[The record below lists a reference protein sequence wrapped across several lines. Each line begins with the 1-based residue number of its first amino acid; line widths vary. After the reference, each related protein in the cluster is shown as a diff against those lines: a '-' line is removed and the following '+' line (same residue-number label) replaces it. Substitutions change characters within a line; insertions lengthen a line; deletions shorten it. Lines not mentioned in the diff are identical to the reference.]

1 MGQSISRRVVPRLNN
16 AFQKYENAATK
27 DALDD
32 MAKRQALAKSGQ
44 TGGYSDPNAIHG
56 GFRRENAPA
65 LPQEAAQEDFLRRQ
79 QPAGSAGGRQEM
91 PDDLLKFLNDNPLEK
106 TVDRDLTSPKVLDS
120 LLVEEQQQQQQQ
132 QQQGQGNNKVEGDG
146 GASTTSAAKKRT
158 PRTRTRRTMPLAESM
173 VEDLPDDVSAD
184 IVGATGVERTTN
196 FSTADLDGVGGSDA
210 DSEEAQLER
219 LLRLADRDLAA
230 LLRKQ
235 GATLAS
241 SDAGGT
247 GTADDVAKQKQS
259 AAETY
264 LADRLSTSNIAS
276 AEALLDAEKRNAY
289 TSLMTSA
296 LRYSG
301 MPVLLKD
308 EVDADYVGVWTDRV
322 KELERMKLRV
332 VKEEETTLLFEGQ
345 AGKTSSSASNNDEAT
360 AEASSEG
367 SAGISIDA
375 RAPESKSQEPQ
386 GDATV
391 AKSTPFTEEKED
403 DWKRQYM
410 EEQKKIKGKVGSTG
424 PATRKFLEEE
434 AARAAAGEAA
444 AETVS
449 GKKVAKK
456 AD

>member
-32 MAKRQALAKSGQ
+32 MAKRQALAKSGK

-65 LPQEAAQEDFLRRQ
+65 LPQEAAQEEFLRSQ
-79 QPAGSAGGRQEM
+79 QPAGSAGGQQEM
-91 PDDLLKFLNDNPLEK
+91 PEDLLKFLNDNPLEK

-120 LLVEEQQQQQQQ
+120 LLVEEQEQ
-132 QQQGQGNNKVEGDG
+132 EGG
-146 GASTTSAAKKRT
+146 TEGASATSTAKKRT

-173 VEDLPDDVSAD
+173 MEDLPDDVSAD
-184 IVGATGVERTTN
+184 IAGATGVERTTN
-196 FSTADLDGVGGSDA
+196 FSTADLDGVVDSD
-210 DSEEAQLER
+210 EARLDR
-219 LLRLADRDLAA
+219 LLRLTDRDLAS
-230 LLRKQ
+230 LIRKD

-241 SDAGGT
+241 SDASGGT
-247 GTADDVAKQKQS
+247 DTADDIAKQKQV
-259 AAETY
+259 AAETH
-264 LADRLSTSNIAS
+264 LAEKLSTSDIAS
-276 AEALLDAEKRNAY
+276 IETLLDNEKRAAY
-289 TSLMTSA
+289 TSLMANA

-308 EVDADYVGVWTDRV
+308 EVDADYVGVWSDRV

-332 VKEEETTLLFEGQ
+332 VKEEETTLLFEGR
-345 AGKTSSSASNNDEAT
+345 AGKASSSASENDETTGGVGAKL
-360 AEASSEG
+360 SEG
-367 SAGISIDA
+367 TPNDA
-375 RAPESKSQEPQ
+375 RVPENTHEVQV
-386 GDATV
+386 DATD
-391 AKSTPFTEEKED
+391 AESTPCTEEKED

-434 AARAAAGEAA
+434 AARAATAA
-444 AETVS
+444 AGRTES
-449 GKKVAKK
+449 GRKVAKK
-456 AD
+456 AE

>member
-1 MGQSISRRVVPRLNN
+1 MGQSISRRVVPRLNS

-32 MAKRQALAKSGQ
+32 MAKRQALARSGK
-44 TGGYSDPNAIHG
+44 TGGYSDPNAVHG

-65 LPQEAAQEDFLRRQ
+65 LPQEAAQEEFLRSRQ
-79 QPAGSAGGRQEM
+79 PRGSTVDGQEQEM

-120 LLVEEQQQQQQQ
+120 LLVEEE
-132 QQQGQGNNKVEGDG
+132 QQGRAGSNKEPVDG
-146 GASTTSAAKKRT
+146 AAKKRT

-184 IVGATGVERTTN
+184 IAGATGVERTTN
-196 FSTADLDGVGGSDA
+196 FSTADLDGVDGGASDA
-210 DSEEAQLER
+210 NSDEAKLDR
-219 LLRLADRDLAA
+219 LLRLTDRDLAL
-230 LLRKQ
+230 LLRRD

-241 SDAGGT
+241 SDAGDST
-247 GTADDVAKQKQS
+247 DAADDNTKQKHVA

-264 LADRLSTSNIAS
+264 LTDRLSTSGIAS
-276 AEALLDAEKRNAY
+276 TQTLLDGEKRTAY
-289 TSLMTSA
+289 TSLMANA

-308 EVDADYVGVWTDRV
+308 EVDADYVGVWSDRV

-332 VKEEETTLLFEGQ
+332 VKEEETTLLFEGR
-345 AGKTSSSASNNDEAT
+345 AGKTSSSGGDSDNDT
-360 AEASSEG
+360 AAEVSTKG
-367 SAGISIDA
+367 SAHISADA
-375 RAPESKSQEPQ
+375 EMPESNIREPPPQ
-386 GDATV
+386 VDSNV
-391 AKSTPFTEEKED
+391 AMSTSSAEEKEDD

-410 EEQKKIKGKVGSTG
+410 EETKKLKRKVGSTG

-434 AARAAAGEAA
+434 AARVAAAAA
-444 AETVS
+444 VEMEPS
-449 GKKVAKK
+449 EKVAKK
-456 AD
+456 AK

>member
-1 MGQSISRRVVPRLNN
+1 MGQSISRRVVPRLNS

-32 MAKRQALAKSGQ
+32 MAKRQALAKSGK
-44 TGGYSDPNAIHG
+44 TGGYSDPNAVHG

-65 LPQEAAQEDFLRRQ
+65 LPQEAAQEEFLRSQ
-79 QPAGSAGGRQEM
+79 QPAGSAGGQQEM
-91 PDDLLKFLNDNPLEK
+91 PEDLLKFLNDNPLEK

-120 LLVEEQQQQQQQ
+120 LLVEEQ
-132 QQQGQGNNKVEGDG
+132 EREG
-146 GASTTSAAKKRT
+146 GAAGASATSTAKKRT

-173 VEDLPDDVSAD
+173 MEDLPDDVSAD
-184 IVGATGVERTTN
+184 IAGATGVERTTN

-210 DSEEAQLER
+210 DSDEARLDR
-219 LLRLADRDLAA
+219 LLRLTDRDLAS
-230 LLRKQ
+230 LLRKD

-241 SDAGGT
+241 SDAGG
-247 GTADDVAKQKQS
+247 GTDTAGDSAKQKQM

-264 LADRLSTSNIAS
+264 LADRLSTSDIAS
-276 AEALLDAEKRNAY
+276 VETLLDEEKRTAY
-289 TSLMTSA
+289 TSLMANA

-308 EVDADYVGVWTDRV
+308 EVDADYVGVWSDRV

-332 VKEEETTLLFEGQ
+332 VKEEETTLLFEGR
-345 AGKTSSSASNNDEAT
+345 AGKTSSSASKNDEIT
-360 AEASSEG
+360 GGMGAELSEG
-367 SAGISIDA
+367 KPNEA
-375 RAPESKSQEPQ
+375 RAPESKSQELQ
-386 GDATV
+386 VDATD
-391 AKSTPFTEEKED
+391 AESTPSKEEKED
-403 DWKRQYM
+403 ADWKRQYM

-434 AARAAAGEAA
+434 AARAAAAAA

-449 GKKVAKK
+449 SEKVAKK
-456 AD
+456 AE